1 MTGPSSRMLTL
12 LSLLQA
18 RRDWPGGALA
28 GRLGVTTRTV
38 RRDVDRL
45 RELGYQIS
53 AVKGPDGGYRLAAGS
68 ELPPLLFDDEQAV
81 ALAVALQHAPSS
93 GVDIDEAAARAL
105 ATVRQVMPSRLRH
118 RVDGVQFSR
127 AGARAGVGNR
137 VLVDPGVLETVSEA
151 VRLRRVL
158 RFDYET
164 RAAGEPGAGTE
175 PGPVSQTGAVTGRG
189 AVSGTDVVRQ
199 TTPGPAR
206 RAEPHGLVARTGLW
220 YLVAYDLDRDDWR
233 IFRLDRL
240 APRTPAGAVFAPR
253 PVPTGDPVTFLAA
266 RAKGAT
272 EADLWPCVGQV
283 EIDLPAAEVLPW
295 ARDWQVEPVSA
306 QGCRVTAGSWSWHG
320 LLADLLRLDA
330 PFRVVGPTALADE
343 AEAVAGRLSRAVTP

>member
-118 RVDGVQFSR
+118 RVDGVQFVG
-127 AGARAGVGNR
+127 AGSR
-137 VLVDPGVLETVSEA
+137 VLVDPGVLEAVSEA

-158 RFDYET
+158 RFDYESGGSET
-164 RAAGEPGAGTE
+164 GAGSESGAGSQTA
-175 PGPVSQTGAVTGRG
+175 PGPV
-189 AVSGTDVVRQ
+189 
-199 TTPGPAR
+199 R
-206 RAEPHGLVARTGLW
+206 RAEPHGLVARAGLW

-240 APRTPAGAVFAPR
+240 APRTPAGVAFTPR
-253 PVPTGDPVTFLAA
+253 TVPTGDPVTFLAA

-283 EIDLPAAEVLPW
+283 EIDLPAAEVVPW

-306 QGCRVTAGSWSWHG
+306 QACRVTAGSWSWHG
-320 LLADLLRLDA
+320 LLADLLCFDA
-330 PFRVVGPTALADE
+330 PFRVVGPVAL
-343 AEAVAGRLSRAVTP
+343 AEAVQTAAERLSRAVAG

>member
-1 MTGPSSRMLTL
+1 MTGPPSRMLTL

-118 RVDGVQFSR
+118 RVDGVQFSGAGAG
-127 AGARAGVGNR
+127 AGARSR
-137 VLVDPGVLETVSEA
+137 VLVDPGVLEAVSEA

-164 RAAGEPGAGTE
+164 GGSEPLLA
-175 PGPVSQTGAVTGRG
+175 
-189 AVSGTDVVRQ
+189 
-199 TTPGPAR
+199 PAR

-240 APRTPAGAVFAPR
+240 APRTPAGAVFTPR

-272 EADLWPCVGQV
+272 EADLWPCVGHV

-306 QGCRVTAGSWSWHG
+306 QACRVTAGSWSWHG

-330 PFRVVGPTALADE
+330 PFRVVGPAALADE
-343 AEAVAGRLSRAVTP
+343 VEAVAGRLSRAVVR